1 MKTVTRSACTALG
14 LAALLV
20 SASAMAETRTLEF
33 HASGPVDVVIPEARA
48 NLKHQC
54 DALGGT
60 LVGNMTFDFNPDQS
74 VVFRQNCEF

>member
-33 HASGPVDVVIPEARA
+33 HASGSPTVVIPEARA
-48 NLKHQC
+48 YMKQQC

-60 LVGNMTFDFNPDQS
+60 LVGVLTFDFNPDQS
-74 VVFRQNCEF
+74 IVFRQDCEF